1 MAVSASFD
9 FTLNRDQIIEEAME
23 VIGVIITGGS
33 ASSDEITSCSKKLN
47 MMLKAWQA
55 EGIGLWYLLEIALF
69 QSNGGFVYNIGPS
82 GDRASTSWVKQELA
96 SAAASGASTVTV
108 DDDDGISAADI
119 IGVELDSGV
128 IDWDVISG
136 TPSAN
141 VITLT
146 STLDGAAAIDNH
158 VYTYTSL
165 TQRPLEII
173 EARLVREDA
182 TEIPLEIV
190 SRAEYLA
197 LNNKAATGTP
207 NQVYYEPI
215 LTNGKLYV
223 WQACGNVKEYIKFTG
238 RHPFDDMDAT
248 ANNASFPQEYLEAIV
263 YNLAL
268 RIAPGFGK
276 PISPGL
282 IALASSFKKI
292 ASDFDREETS
302 VYFDIGD

>member
-33 ASSDEITSCSKKLN
+33 ASPDEITSGSKKLN

-55 EGIGLWYLLEIALF
+55 EGIGLWYLMEIALF
-69 QSNGGFVYNIGPS
+69 QSDGGYSYDIGPS
-82 GDRASTSWVKQELA
+82 GDHASISWVKTELA
-96 SAAASGASTVTV
+96 VAAAADATTITV
-108 DDDDGISAADI
+108 DDDDGISDGDV
-119 IGVELDSGV
+119 IGIELDSGAM
-128 IDWDVISG
+128 DWDAVSG
-136 TPSAN
+136 TPASD
-141 VITLT
+141 VITIAGLT
-146 STLDGAAAIDNH
+146 SAAAIDNH
-158 VYTYTSL
+158 VYAYTSL

-173 EARLVREDA
+173 EARLVRENG

-197 LNNKAATGTP
+197 LNDKDMKGTP
-207 NQVYYEPI
+207 NQVYYDPK
-215 LTNGKLYV
+215 LTDGKLHI

-276 PISPGL
+276 PISREL
-282 IALASSFKKI
+282 ITLASSFKKI
-292 ASDFDREETS
+292 ASDYDREETS